1 MEVGDMTETAPP
13 TPPVPQRAPERLN
26 VASHAIIGVAM
37 GLVAPFTGV
46 AWIPAILTGMVI
58 GRAGV
63 EQRHGIRSSRS
74 TQVLRILAVTGG
86 VIAMLFLGAII
97 GGLIAF
103 VVAALAAFSERVAEG
118 TSATD
123 QTIARLLIIVVT
135 IAVWLLLVFVFKVG
149 FSIRFGG

>member
-1 MEVGDMTETAPP
+1 MSETGPPAAPAVQQ
-13 TPPVPQRAPERLN
+13 TPERLN
-26 VASHAIIGVAM
+26 VASHAVIGVAM
-37 GLVAPFTGV
+37 GLIAPFTGL

-86 VIAMLFLGAII
+86 VVAMLILGAII

-103 VVAALAAFSERVAEG
+103 LIAALAAFSERVAEG
-118 TSATD
+118 TRATD
-123 QTIARLLIIVVT
+123 QTIARILIIVVT
-135 IAVWLLLVFVFKVG
+135 IGVWALLVFVFKLNVN
-149 FSIRFGG
+149 IRFGG

>member
-1 MEVGDMTETAPP
+1 MSETAPP
-13 TPPVPQRAPERLN
+13 APPSVQPTPERLN

-37 GLVAPFTGV
+37 GLIAPFTGL

-63 EQRHGIRSSRS
+63 EQRQGIRSSRS

-86 VIAMLFLGAII
+86 VVAMLILGVII

-103 VVAALAAFSERVAEG
+103 LVAALAAFSERVAEG
-118 TSATD
+118 TRATD
-123 QTIARLLIIVVT
+123 QTIARILITVVT
-135 IAVWLLLVFVFKVG
+135 IGVWALLVFVVNVNVNV
-149 FSIRFGG
+149 RFGG

>member
-1 MEVGDMTETAPP
+1 M
-13 TPPVPQRAPERLN
+13 N

-37 GLVAPFTGV
+37 GLVAPFTGF

-63 EQRHGIRSSRS
+63 EQRQGIRSSRS

-103 VVAALAAFSERVAEG
+103 LVAALAAFSERVAEG

-135 IAVWLLLVFVFKVG
+135 IAVWLLLVFVFKLNV
-149 FSIRFGG
+149 SIRFGG

>member
-1 MEVGDMTETAPP
+1 MNETGPPAAPSVQQ
-13 TPPVPQRAPERLN
+13 TPERLN

-37 GLVAPFTGV
+37 GLIAPFTGL

-63 EQRHGIRSSRS
+63 EQRQGIRSSRS

-86 VIAMLFLGAII
+86 VVAMLILGVII

-103 VVAALAAFSERVAEG
+103 LVAALAAFSERVAEG
-118 TSATD
+118 TRATD
-123 QTIARLLIIVVT
+123 QTIARILITVVT
-135 IAVWLLLVFVFKVG
+135 IGVWALLVFVVNVNVNV
-149 FSIRFGG
+149 RFGG